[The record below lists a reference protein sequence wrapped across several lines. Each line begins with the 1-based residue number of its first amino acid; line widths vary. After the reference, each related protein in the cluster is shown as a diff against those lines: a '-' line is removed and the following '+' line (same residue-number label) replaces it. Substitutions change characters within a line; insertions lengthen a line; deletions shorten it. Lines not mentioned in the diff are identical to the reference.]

1 MSDIKIQPSATGS
14 ATVTLTAPVSNTART
29 ITLPDSTSTLLAS
42 DGSAA
47 NLTAIP
53 AANITGTLPALSAAN
68 LTAIPAAN
76 ITGTL
81 PAISGANLTGFTD
94 SQMPAGSV
102 LQVVQGTNSYTA
114 QGGSFLQASNS
125 TSWNAVAL
133 SAAITPSSTSSKILI
148 TVQTNNNRGGHCEYT
163 IYGGGSNLGGSTYGM
178 VRFTGAGSG
187 WDTSVNLIHL
197 HSPSTTSAITYQL
210 YAKAEAGIMYTGGD
224 GDMLSHIILQEIA
237 G

>member
-47 NLTAIP
+47 NLT
-53 AANITGTLPALSAAN
+53 S
-68 LTAIPAAN
+68 IPAAN

-114 QGGSFLQASNS
+114 QGDFLQASNS

-210 YAKAEAGIMYTGGD
+210 YAKAEAGTMYTGGD
-224 GDMLSHIILQEIA
+224 GDMLNHIILQEIA